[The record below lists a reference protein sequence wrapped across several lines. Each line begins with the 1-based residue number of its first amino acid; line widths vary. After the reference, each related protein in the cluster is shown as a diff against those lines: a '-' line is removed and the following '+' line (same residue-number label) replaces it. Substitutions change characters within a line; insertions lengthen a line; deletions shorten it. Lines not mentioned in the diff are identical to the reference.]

1 MNKKYFWSVIGVAT
15 IFSLWFSYVYFDK
28 AIPFVKLSITM
39 NKKQAEQ
46 EAHSIVQ
53 KYNWNIQGFD
63 QAVQFES
70 NSVLQTFAELEG
82 GGKQA
87 YIDMIDQGHHQPY
100 SWRVRFFKEKE
111 ILETFVWF
119 TPTGEP
125 YGFSQ
130 KLPEDQV
137 GKNISKSNAEK
148 IVQSGL
154 DDWGVNAKPYKLVE
168 YEEQVRPAGRV
179 DHTFTYEREDASLKK
194 GLYRL
199 KATVAGDQLTEL
211 KHFVKIPDE
220 FNRRYAQMFSVNT
233 MIAIWA
239 QVFKLL
245 FYIFI
250 IGLCALWVLYNRR
263 YLLTAKICKM
273 MGVFA
278 SLMLLY
284 LVNQWALVWNNY
296 HTMLSKS
303 MFVVQQLGMIV
314 LWTLLLTVLV
324 GFVCLVAESASR
336 YVFKG
341 HIQWFKLWDNG
352 VAGSYS
358 IAEQTALGYCGAVMM
373 LAYAL
378 GFGMLAEQWGWWVP
392 MYSKVDPNILSNY
405 APFLSPSLKA
415 FYAGFFEEFLFR
427 ALPIAGVLLL
437 TKNWKRNRGAFWGII
452 LLQALIFGAVHAN
465 YPMQPAYYR
474 IVEILIPSFGF
485 AWLYYT
491 FGLLPGIVM
500 HSVYDWIIFVI
511 PIFSSNLLLQKIFAI
526 FMAGIPLW
534 VVLIHWIRQGHLK
547 SLTKTAYNE
556 AWKATVTPVKENV
569 MSRDKGAVIASNI
582 SRYTWFAGAVGLVL
596 FAMSSQWHFD
606 TPQLR
611 IAPDEAKGVAQKVI
625 KKEFGDIGLGWDV
638 LYSVEDTSTNN
649 AGNKFIWQ
657 TYGKEVYKK
666 LQGSYVVE
674 PYYSVRIVK
683 FDGPV
688 ETRAE
693 EYGAWIAGDGRVL
706 NVWHNLP
713 EAAEG
718 ADISESKA
726 QSIAYDII
734 KQRYDLPKSDIE
746 LVSSDSVKHEN
757 RRDWTIVV
765 QDKQYT
771 YDKGQARIKVSI
783 AGDHVSRCYQYIH
796 APEDWTRKEGE
807 RLTKNGL
814 IQGICKLLMLLF
826 YGLFIALCFRRNGV
840 SIAALK
846 KVAVVGIA
854 LFLLKI
860 ISFFNVWNS
869 ILFMLSTAAPLIN
882 QMSSIVVSSLLFM
895 VAGTMFVA
903 TLLVYV
909 LYNSKQGVYK
919 QVGSSIVTG
928 IAAGCLLLGIWS
940 FIFTI
945 QPLFMA
951 HAPEYDFVKYKSS
964 MLAMLLQVSVTN
976 MIWLWI
982 GVAAVMYVA
991 QYIKLL
997 YKKEW
1002 LVIGLFALS
1011 GIVSAGTSI
1020 TTTIP
1025 FWLLLGAV
1033 SGTLWYVLCRY
1044 IYQYNV
1050 ELLFFTVA
1058 TVELLRLLPSAWYK
1072 AYPFMLIDIV
1082 VVAVI
1087 TLSIAGY
1094 FYKRLQT
1101 AK

>member
-1 MNKKYFWSVIGVAT
+1 MNKKYFWFVIGVAT

-46 EAHSIVQ
+46 EAHSIAQ

-137 GKNISKSNAEK
+137 GNNISKSSAEK
-148 IVQSGL
+148 MVQSGL

-194 GLYRL
+194 GLYRF
-199 KATVAGDQLTEL
+199 KATVAGDRLTEL

-233 MIAIWA
+233 MITTWA
-239 QVFKLL
+239 QVFKFL
-245 FYIFI
+245 FYVFI
-250 IGLCALWVLYNRR
+250 LGLCALWVLYNRR

-284 LVNQWALVWNNY
+284 FANQWALVWNHY
-296 HTMLSKS
+296 HTMISKS
-303 MFVVQQLGMIV
+303 MFILQQLGMFA
-314 LWTLLLTVLV
+314 LWTFLLTVLV

-336 YVFKG
+336 YVFG
-341 HIQWFKLWDNG
+341 RHIQWFKLWDNG
-352 VAGSYS
+352 VAGSYN
-358 IAEQTALGYCGAVMM
+358 IAEQTVLGYCGAVIMV
-373 LAYAL
+373 AYAL
-378 GFGMLAEQWGWWVP
+378 AFCMLADQLGWWSP
-392 MYSKVDPNILSNY
+392 LYNKMDPNVLSTY
-405 APFLSPSLKA
+405 VPFFSPVALS

-437 TKNWKRNRGAFWGII
+437 TQHWKNKQLVFWVII
-452 LLQALIFGAVHAN
+452 VLQAVIFGAVHAN

-474 IVEILIPSFGF
+474 IVELIVPSLGF

-500 HSVYDWIIFVI
+500 HGVYDCVIFLI

-526 FMAGIPLW
+526 LVAGIPLW
-534 VVLIHWIRQGHLK
+534 VVLVHWMRQGHLK
-547 SLTKTAYNE
+547 TLTKAAYNE
-556 AWKATVTPVKENV
+556 AWKVTVTPVKESV
-569 MSRDKGAVIASNI
+569 MSRQRGTVIGGNV
-582 SRYTWFAGAVGLVL
+582 SRYTWLAGAVGLLL

-606 TPQLR
+606 TPRLL
-611 IAPDEAKGVAQKVI
+611 ITSDKAKEVAQRVI
-625 KKEFGDIGLGWDV
+625 KEQFGDIGSGWTV
-638 LYSVEDTSTNN
+638 LYFLENTYHGF
-649 AGNKFIWQ
+649 GNRFIWQ
-657 TYGKEVYKK
+657 TYGKEAYKK
-666 LQGSYVVE
+666 LQGAYVID
-674 PYYSVRIVK
+674 PYYAVRVVK

-693 EYGAWIAGDGRVL
+693 EYGAWIAGDGTVL
-706 NVWHNLP
+706 NILHKLP

-718 ADISESKA
+718 KDIFESKA
-726 QSIAYDII
+726 QNIAYDII
-734 KQRYDLPKSDIE
+734 KQRYDLSKSDIE

-765 QDKQYT
+765 QDKQYA

-783 AGDHVSRCYQYIH
+783 AGDQVVGCYQYIH

-807 RLTKNGL
+807 RLTKNSL
-814 IQGICKLLMLLF
+814 IQSVCKLLMLLF
-826 YGLFIALCFRRNGV
+826 YGLFIALCFRKNGV

-846 KVAVVGIA
+846 KVAVVGVV

-869 ILFMLSTAAPLIN
+869 ILFILNTSAPLIN

-895 VAGTMFVA
+895 VAGSMFVA

-964 MLAMLLQVSVTN
+964 MLAMLLQASVTN

-1020 TTTIP
+1020 TSTIP

-1087 TLSIAGY
+1087 TLSVAGY